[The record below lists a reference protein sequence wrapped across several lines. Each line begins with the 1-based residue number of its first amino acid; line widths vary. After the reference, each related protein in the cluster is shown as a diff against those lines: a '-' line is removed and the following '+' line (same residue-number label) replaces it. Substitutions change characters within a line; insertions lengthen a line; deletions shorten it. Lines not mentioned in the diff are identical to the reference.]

1 MDIAADLEQIVVF
14 IDQQGFIT
22 LLKDVPTPSVSFV
35 ERDRVARLKGLH
47 QLGEIALGGLQQQVN
62 VVAQ

>member
-14 IDQQGFIT
+14 IDQQSSVT

-35 ERDRVARLKGLH
+35 EGDDVAGH
-47 QLGEIALGGLQQQVN
+47 QLGERLPWGVSN
-62 VVAQ
+62 SR